1 MLATQLRSYKGY
13 DLYPLVFSRKFER
26 FDGHSRYAEG
36 YDIAIRVCRAGD
48 RSGAGRVFKMDQQQA
63 FVSFGT
69 ARRAAYRHG
78 EDIIDGRGEG
88 ASVGDL

>member
-1 MLATQLRSYKGY
+1 
-13 DLYPLVFSRKFER
+13 
-26 FDGHSRYAEG
+26 
-36 YDIAIRVCRAGD
+36 
-48 RSGAGRVFKMDQQQA
+48 MDQQQA

-78 EDIIDGRGEG
+78 EDIIDGRVEG